1 MSLSWCLKKK
11 KTLASSLWR
20 ISFIDQD
27 GTMII
32 DIFMKYK
39 ILNIL
44 FCVEIVKIFFFS
56 LLLKAFSNH
65 INVIFHEEV
74 K

>member
-1 MSLSWCLKKK
+1 
-11 KTLASSLWR
+11 
-20 ISFIDQD
+20 
-27 GTMII
+27 MII

-44 FCVEIVKIFFFS
+44 FCVEIVKNFFFS

-74 K
+74 KWLSFFDIAIMWW

>member
-1 MSLSWCLKKK
+1 MSPSWCLKKK
-11 KTLASSLWR
+11 KKKTIESSLWR

-44 FCVEIVKIFFFS
+44 FCVEIVKKFFS
-56 LLLKAFSNH
+56 PYY
-65 INVIFHEEV
+65 
-74 K
+74 